1 MLTANDVADQE
12 REFWCW
18 AAVVQMLRRHFELAE
33 RRQCE
38 IVGTRLRRE
47 CCSSTPAACNVPHRM
62 DSFGDLLRTEGIAST
77 GGVPPRP
84 LDENELESELYSD
97 RPVVVGWIWDRGAGH
112 FVLAFQRPKTGTRKP
127 NKRFYWWPTQERGF
141 AASPMTGC

>member
-112 FVLAFQRPKTGTRKP
+112 FVLTF
-127 NKRFYWWPTQERGF
+127 
-141 AASPMTGC
+141 